1 MTDKSSIGD
10 ERIAEIRQQVD
21 YRLSEIER
29 LSRAIREQRK
39 RPSTVEQLII
49 FTESQAVH
57 ARRELAALTT
67 LQAEVEARPSQ
78 TRFVWL
84 MERPGRGIRS
94 GLRQEPQGMPV
105 YWDGGHA
112 ESWTAD
118 PHKAVQWPSKDA
130 AMQRCPPEHYAQWGW
145 KYVEH
150 GFIAEVEAREPAAQ
164 QTNEATIQR
173 LLADPVRQE
182 CDSLKEQ
189 RDTWHA
195 NYLAAEQ
202 LRQSAEAIAHQIEQR
217 AETAEQALEAEKA
230 ESAAREQII
239 QTIVYAIEG
248 KPLPFPNLASNGIVI
263 RAQRTLTE
271 AQERITALEGAL
283 RAKVQEWRTQI
294 HHETPPL
301 NAIQAGSWDT
311 KRQCA
316 DELDAL
322 LTPSAGSPDSKRSTE

>member
-1 MTDKSSIGD
+1 MTTPRAPLGA
-10 ERIAEIRQQVD
+10 ERIAEIRGPIPLNEAQEQAAKD
-21 YRLSEIER
+21 WAADDRLWTTQE
-29 LSRAIREQRK
+29 
-39 RPSTVEQLII
+39 TVEFNLRT
-49 FTESQAVH
+49 F
-57 ARRELAALTT
+57 ARVILKAAYTT
-67 LQAEVEARPSQ
+67 LQAEVEAREQ
-78 TRFVWL
+78 
-84 MERPGRGIRS
+84 
-94 GLRQEPQGMPV
+94 
-105 YWDGGHA
+105 
-112 ESWTAD
+112 
-118 PHKAVQWPSKDA
+118 
-130 AMQRCPPEHYAQWGW
+130 
-145 KYVEH
+145 
-150 GFIAEVEAREPAAQ
+150 AAQ

-202 LRQSAEAIAHQIEQR
+202 LRQSAEAVAFQDRKR
-217 AETAEQALEAEKA
+217 AETAEQALEAAEQKIKSLTARAIVAEQHKTLELLSKGSATEQLEMRLREKLAAA
-230 ESAAREQII
+230 ELRAEAAEQ
-239 QTIVYAIEG
+239 
-248 KPLPFPNLASNGIVI
+248 
-263 RAQRTLTE
+263 
-271 AQERITALEGAL
+271 RITALEGAL

>member
-1 MTDKSSIGD
+1 VWVGAPVVADS
-10 ERIAEIRQQVD
+10 V
-21 YRLSEIER
+21 
-29 LSRAIREQRK
+29 
-39 RPSTVEQLII
+39 
-49 FTESQAVH
+49 
-57 ARRELAALTT
+57 
-67 LQAEVEARPSQ
+67 EVEPGVCVRVSDDGRIIGVEVVDAGAR
-78 TRFVWL
+78 L
-84 MERPGRGIRS
+84 
-94 GLRQEPQGMPV
+94 
-105 YWDGGHA
+105 
-112 ESWTAD
+112 
-118 PHKAVQWPSKDA
+118 KAVQEAERQKLLPRTRLFTDEEIEGLREYVNWFGAAHVEDCPEDDTCDCACKPLNDAVNSVFRKLFDA
-130 AMQRCPPEHYAQWGW
+130 A
-145 KYVEH
+145 
-150 GFIAEVEAREPAAQ
+150 ITSREQAAQ

-202 LRQSAEAIAHQIEQR
+202 LRQSAEAVAFQDRKR
-217 AETAEQALEAEKA
+217 AETAEQALEAAEQKIKSLTARAIVAEQHKTLELLSKGSATEQLEMRLREKLAAA
-230 ESAAREQII
+230 ELRAEAAEQ
-239 QTIVYAIEG
+239 
-248 KPLPFPNLASNGIVI
+248 
-263 RAQRTLTE
+263 
-271 AQERITALEGAL
+271 RITALEGAL